1 MDLNLK
7 ESQSENRDIRL
18 IKEWVEK
25 GEKPKSEI
33 VAKESW
39 FLKRMLN
46 QWQLL
51 DIQDGLLVR
60 HWKVLG
66 TDKVIWQAVVP
77 LCLGRKVLKYSHDI
91 KASGHLGI
99 KKTLS
104 KIRQGYYWPGLK
116 NDVRSYIGGCEKC
129 AKRKNPIPTR
139 VAPMQAVRSG
149 YPMESY
155 LKLTYK

>member
-1 MDLNLK
+1 MKEIRLCVNQIGPETEENVDLNLK
-7 ESQSENRDIRL
+7 EAQSENRDIRL

-39 FLKRMLN
+39 FLKSMLN

-60 HWKVLG
+60 RWKILG

-77 LCLGRKVLKYSHDI
+77 LCLRRKVSKYSHDI
-91 KASGHLGI
+91 KASGRLGI

-104 KIRQGYYWPGLK
+104 KIRQGYYWPGLQ
-116 NDVRSYIGGCEKC
+116 NDVRSYIGGCEKF
-129 AKRKNPIPTR
+129 AKRKTR
-139 VAPMQAVRSG
+139 FRL
-149 YPMESY
+149 E
-155 LKLTYK
+155 